1 MAHHSDDQ
9 QHTDKELPQPHNSNH
24 ISTAPLKDKLLTNSS
39 YLAAE
44 IPLKL
49 GHFMSNL
56 WISGSE
62 LSSSFFLQNGECS
75 LDSEN
80 AKVVWLLGCP
90 YQSKPLDP
98 MQQAIMDA
106 QKDEMFRPGADR
118 EDQEVLRDNVSLVWP
133 PDFYDDFT
141 SRLWMTY
148 RHNYP
153 PIRPSNHKT
162 DIGWGCMLRSGQ
174 SLLANTL
181 LVHFLSRDWRRHKQT
196 PAARQQYGKII
207 HWFLDELSPRAPF
220 SIHRIALLGKQLGK
234 NIGEW
239 FGPSTISQV
248 IQALVSDFQPADLSV
263 YIATDGTIYLDGV
276 HDVTRGKKPRGDF
289 SYLTGKL
296 SSCGSDEGREEAKH
310 LYDASSTPQE
320 EDASHNDR
328 LPQDSEDAF
337 KPVLMLVALRLGI
350 DSLHP
355 TYHPAL
361 KACFELPSFVGIAG
375 GRPNSS
381 LYFIGLQGDDLI
393 YLDPHFS
400 RPALETKSL
409 SQYTNEDFST
419 YHCTIPRKIPISNLD
434 PSMMLGFYCR
444 DRQELDLF
452 CDQIKMISQKH
463 SAIFSIQQSAPEYD
477 EDVRSEN
484 DFGVMSDEDEDNQL
498 EKQKCEN
505 NSSDGDEDGNSIF

>member
-1 MAHHSDDQ
+1 MAHHSNDQ
-9 QHTDKELPQPHNSNH
+9 QYIDKELPQPHNSNH
-24 ISTAPLKDKLLTNSS
+24 ISTAPLRDKLLTNSS

-62 LSSSFFLQNGECS
+62 LSSSFFLQNGECN
-75 LDSEN
+75 LDPED
-80 AKVVWLLGCP
+80 AQIIWLLGCP
-90 YQSKPLDP
+90 YHSKPLDP
-98 MQQAIMDA
+98 VQQAIMDA
-106 QKDEMFRPGADR
+106 QKDEMFRPGSDR
-118 EDQEVLRDNVSLVWP
+118 EDQEEVLKDNASLVWP

-181 LVHFLSRDWRRHKQT
+181 LVHFLSR
-196 PAARQQYGKII
+196 
-207 HWFLDELSPRAPF
+207 
-220 SIHRIALLGKQLGK
+220 GKQLGK

-263 YIATDGTIYLDGV
+263 YVATDGTIYLDGV
-276 HDVTRGKKPRGDF
+276 QDVTTGKKPRGDF

-296 SSCGSDEGREEAKH
+296 SSDSSDEGREEAKH
-310 LYDASSTPQE
+310 LYDASSTPQQQQQQQQE
-320 EDASHNDR
+320 ASSAAESHNGKLSLDT
-328 LPQDSEDAF
+328 EATAF

-350 DSLHP
+350 DSLH
-355 TYHPAL
+355 TIYHPAL

-400 RPALETKSL
+400 RPALETKRL

-419 YHCTIPRKIPISNLD
+419 YHCTIPRKISISNLD

-444 DRQELDLF
+444 NQKELDLF
-452 CDQIKMISQKH
+452 CDQIKSISQKH

-484 DFGVMSDEDEDNQL
+484 DFGVMSDEDDDDDQL
-498 EKQKCEN
+498 KDQKCRD
-505 NSSDGDEDGNSIF
+505 SDEEDGNSIF